1 MYLYTPDENHGQ
13 WLKARYA
20 NHYRGRNDKSS
31 KEKLRRI
38 DEIDWDSAWTYVDLD
53 VFYGEGAVFP
63 TVIEIAFALA
73 YNLKIHGSKY
83 KRFTGDFYDKLV
95 K

>member
-1 MYLYTPDENHGQ
+1 MELYTPSENHGQ
-13 WLKARYA
+13 GLKAKYA